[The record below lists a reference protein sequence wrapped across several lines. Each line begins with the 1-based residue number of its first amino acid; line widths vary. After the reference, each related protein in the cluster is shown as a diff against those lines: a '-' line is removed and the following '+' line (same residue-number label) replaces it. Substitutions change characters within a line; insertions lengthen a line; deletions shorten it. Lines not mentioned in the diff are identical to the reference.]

1 MRSLIL
7 PELSSDF
14 RFSAKSCVR
23 RTIGEILPQ
32 VSRSHGVSEKS
43 PRLEDYAVRL
53 RDEMK
58 KIDAFK
64 RELPLCMLLLRDAIV
79 AIEEELALCRKSNAE
94 PVLEEFIPLKKICK
108 DEEVDRVE
116 SRPDSETSSRD
127 KMNWMSSVQ
136 LWNSTSHPS
145 PDLNSDKLTL
155 KLDSNKKVWIETLF
169 PDVFLLFVDCVRA
182 DGLLFFPSVCEQ
194 RTEEEKNRPVMD
206 NLFQSGKNGKVVMRP
221 LVPFTERTN
230 FPVMSIGKEDR
241 QVPALSLCTP
251 EMKSSSEG
259 VNHIGFSLKSCPSRS
274 GSPPDANVPSNLRS
288 VQQHQSS
295 RKQRRCWSPD
305 LHRQF
310 INALQQLGGAQAATP
325 KQIRELMQVDGLTN
339 DEVKSHLQKYR
350 LHSRRLLANSSSQP
364 VGLWMPEEHCKPSQ
378 SGSPEG
384 PFHLEGNS
392 GGHED
397 EDDEKY
403 WGR

>member
-23 RTIGEILPQ
+23 RTIGEIFPQ
-32 VSRSHGVSEKS
+32 VSRSHGVSEKI

-79 AIEEELALCRKSNAE
+79 AIEEELALCKKSNAE

-116 SRPDSETSSRD
+116 SRPDSEISSRD

-145 PDLNSDKLTL
+145 PPDTDLNSDKLTL
-155 KLDSNKKVWIETLF
+155 KLDANKK
-169 PDVFLLFVDCVRA
+169 
-182 DGLLFFPSVCEQ
+182 
-194 RTEEEKNRPVMD
+194 RTEEEMNRPVMD
-206 NLFQSGKNGKVVMRP
+206 NLFQNGKIGKVMMKP
-221 LVPFTERTN
+221 LVPFTGCTN

-259 VNHIGFSLKSCPSRS
+259 LNHIGFSLKSCPSRS
-274 GSPPDANVPSNLRS
+274 GSSPDANVPSSLRS
-288 VQQHQSS
+288 VQQHQSG

-350 LHSRRLLANSSSQP
+350 LHSRRLLANSASQS
-364 VGLWMPEEHCKPSQ
+364 VGLWVPEEHCKPSQ

-384 PFHLEGNS
+384 PLHLEGNS
-392 GGHED
+392 GGNED